1 MLDLRCFMAKLDK
14 QRIAEDKKPAPPLLI
29 PTLLE
34 PILMFPVGAQH
45 TRTAGQGY
53 WCHPEAHLTL
63 SAELKGWG
71 QCVFVL
77 WHLLV

>member
-14 QRIAEDKKPAPPLLI
+14 QSIAEDEKPAPPLLI

-71 QCVFVL
+71 QRVFLL
-77 WHLLV
+77 WHLLI

>member
-14 QRIAEDKKPAPPLLI
+14 QRIAEDENPAPPLLI

-34 PILMFPVGAQH
+34 PILMLPEGAQR
-45 TRTAGQGY
+45 TRTSGQGY
-53 WCHPEAHLTL
+53 WCHPEALLTL

-71 QCVFVL
+71 QSVFLL

>member
-14 QRIAEDKKPAPPLLI
+14 QRIAEDEKPAPPLLI

-34 PILMFPVGAQH
+34 PILMLPVGAQH

-53 WCHPEAHLTL
+53 
-63 SAELKGWG
+63 
-71 QCVFVL
+71 
-77 WHLLV
+77 

>member
-14 QRIAEDKKPAPPLLI
+14 QSITEDEKPAPPLLI

-53 WCHPEAHLTL
+53 WCHPEANLTL
-63 SAELKGWG
+63 SAKLKGWG
-71 QCVFVL
+71 QCVFLL
-77 WHLLV
+77 WHL